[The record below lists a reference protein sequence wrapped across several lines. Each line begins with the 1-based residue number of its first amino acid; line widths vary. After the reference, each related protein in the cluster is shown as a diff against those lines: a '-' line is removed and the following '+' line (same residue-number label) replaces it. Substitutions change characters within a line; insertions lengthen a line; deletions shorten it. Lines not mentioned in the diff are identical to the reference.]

1 MKIIISERQENMISE
16 NMSKDNI
23 RKFCYQIWD
32 KQKKMGE
39 EPYIDDVIF
48 DFTGI
53 KKYSLKDNTIIRPIW
68 YEYNGGLNN
77 LYKKLEEEVLDNTFR
92 IVAPEIDLDAR
103 VKVVD
108 VTMYSAYGYQYDVAS
123 LKVNMDGQGT
133 IGYESY
139 DDETEEQIILSG
151 NLWDALFEAQEA
163 YETGDFYGGLR
174 YHVHEYFY
182 KLLDKY
188 GIPIDVDDV
197 EIEDFN

>member
-1 MKIIISERQENMISE
+1 MSE
-16 NMSKDNI
+16 DNI

-39 EPYIDDVIF
+39 DPHIDDVIY

-53 KKYSLKDNTIIRPIW
+53 KKYSLQDNIIIRPIW
-68 YEYNGGLNN
+68 YEYNGGFKN
-77 LYKKLEEEVLDNTFR
+77 LYGKLVKEVFGNTFR
-92 IVAPEIDLDAR
+92 ITEPEINLDTK

-108 VTMYSAYGYQYDVAS
+108 VTISSAYGHQYDVAD
-123 LKVNMDGQGT
+123 LTVIMDGQGT
-133 IGYESY
+133 IDYDSY
-139 DDETEEQIILSG
+139 DDETEEQTIHSG

-174 YHVHEYFY
+174 SYVHEYFY

-188 GIPIDVDDV
+188 GIPIDVEEV